1 MGFDY
6 EFTTVEA
13 IAILIGFTVII
24 VWVAL
29 NVQKKYKQ

>member
-13 IAILIGFTVII
+13 IAILIVFAVII
-24 VWVAL
+24 VRVAL
-29 NVQKKYKQ
+29 NVHKKHKQ